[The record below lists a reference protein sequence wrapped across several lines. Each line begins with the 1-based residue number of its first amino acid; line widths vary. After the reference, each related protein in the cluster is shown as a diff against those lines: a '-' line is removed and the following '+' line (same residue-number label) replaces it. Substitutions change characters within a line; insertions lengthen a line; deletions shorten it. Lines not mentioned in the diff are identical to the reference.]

1 MTTFSHDCPHCDTKR
16 VAFSIKAQEVIP
28 SKQELWNVF
37 AQCGNCGFC
46 VVAVFRSISGH
57 DPLTRFA
64 TTPTDF
70 KLMEFFPKPQE
81 PSAPDHLPENV
92 KRFFLQGVE
101 NVARNQDAAGA
112 MFRKSLDVALKV
124 KCPEATGRLVDR
136 INRAVELGT
145 LTSELGEWAH
155 QIRLEGNEATHGDDP
170 YTPEQAAA
178 LHQFTMLVLLYL
190 FTLPGMLVES
200 RQTSSQPLQPEE
212 EAAEG

>member
-1 MTTFSHDCPHCDTKR
+1 ML
-16 VAFSIKAQEVIP
+16 P
-28 SKQELWNVF
+28 SNRHVWNVF
-37 AQCGNCGFC
+37 AQCGHCGSC
-46 VVAVFRSISGH
+46 VVAVFESRTGD
-57 DPLTRFA
+57 DPLTLFA
-64 TTPTDF
+64 TAPPDF
-70 KLMEFFPKPQE
+70 TLTKFFPKSQE

-200 RQTSSQPLQPEE
+200 RQTPSEPLQPEE
-212 EAAEG
+212 EAAQG

>member
-1 MTTFSHDCPHCDTKR
+1 MR
-16 VAFSIKAQEVIP
+16 AQQVLP
-28 SKQELWNVF
+28 SNRYVWNVF
-37 AQCGNCGFC
+37 AQCGHCGSC
-46 VVAVFRSISGH
+46 VVAVFKSESSH
-57 DPLTRFA
+57 NPLAHFA
-64 TTPTDF
+64 STPTHF
-70 KLMEFFPKPQE
+70 KLTHFFPKPQE

-200 RQTSSQPLQPEE
+200 RQPPSQPRQPEE
-212 EAAEG
+212 EAAQG